1 MTKKILIVDD
11 EPDFVDALRMR
22 LEANGYEVISAY
34 DGQDGIDK
42 AKKESPGLILLD
54 LVMPMIN
61 GFTVLVKLKGD
72 SKTMNIPIVIL
83 TAKTESEYALDAGRL
98 GANDYLVK
106 PPGMQA
112 VIDMVRKYIPQ

>member
-1 MTKKILIVDD
+1 MSKKVLIIDD

-22 LEANGYEVISAY
+22 LEANGYDCITAY
-34 DGQDGIDK
+34 DGQEGIEK
-42 AKKESPGLILLD
+42 AKKEAPALILLD
-54 LVMPMIN
+54 LVMPKVN

-72 SKTMNIPIVIL
+72 SKTMNIPVIIL

-106 PPGMQA
+106 PPSMQA
-112 VIDMVRKYIPQ
+112 VIDMVRKYIT